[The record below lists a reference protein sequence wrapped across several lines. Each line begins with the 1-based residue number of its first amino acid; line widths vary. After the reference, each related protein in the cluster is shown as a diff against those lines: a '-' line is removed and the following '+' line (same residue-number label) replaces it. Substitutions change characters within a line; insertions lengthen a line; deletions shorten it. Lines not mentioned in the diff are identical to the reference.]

1 MYPWD
6 ETNGTCYALSRYF
19 LHIGSIKVYV
29 IQQDSVWEGNV
40 LKTQT
45 VETAGAQA
53 LQRPKERVGREK
65 VSTFLFI

>member
-1 MYPWD
+1 M
-6 ETNGTCYALSRYF
+6 
-19 LHIGSIKVYV
+19 GSIKVYV

-65 VSTFLFI
+65 VSTFSFI